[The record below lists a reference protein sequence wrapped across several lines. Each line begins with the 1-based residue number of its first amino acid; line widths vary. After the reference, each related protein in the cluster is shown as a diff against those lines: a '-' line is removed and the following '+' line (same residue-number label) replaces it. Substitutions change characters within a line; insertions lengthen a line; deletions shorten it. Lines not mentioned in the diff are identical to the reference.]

1 MPSRRTPEGLLHV
14 RVQPKARAS
23 VIVGWQ
29 AGALRVRVTAAPEDG
44 RANRAVIELL
54 ADALSVPPSSIA
66 LVRGATSRD
75 KWFRLPAGAALPA

>member
-54 ADALSVPPSSIA
+54 AEALCVSPSSIA